1 MRTIY
6 VGVSLAGRFM
16 GYLPCGARAT
26 ESSTR
31 FVIEETPR
39 LNPGERLQ
47 YGPND
52 HVRCRMVRL
61 RAPDNGHVVCLRPIA
76 VERMPP

>member
-6 VGVSLAGRFM
+6 VGVTLAGRFM

-39 LNPGERLQ
+39 LIPGERLQ

-52 HVRCRMVRL
+52 LVRCRMAKL
-61 RAPDNGHVVCLRPIA
+61 RAPDNGHAVCLRPIA
-76 VERMPP
+76 VERVPA